1 MMKINHDD
9 FLSVA
14 KIAAILGENGFDF
27 KPEYFL
33 ALSPDTAENIM
44 VHVQSGPIQAR
55 MSLPV
60 TENTMGDKGFCLPRN
75 ECVRF
80 LGASNSDTVSIQ
92 VDDRIARIRS
102 GRSSMKAVT
111 ISIDSFPL
119 AAPIG
124 DTLLSTEVDATTLQA
139 ALALAVVGN
148 NGVAESLGVYF
159 HPYLGDL
166 HIYSTDGKIFSHS
179 AIKMDTLKTDG
190 GKHEHAA
197 VVPIKTAQSLLKA
210 FKHFDVE
217 RIQIHF
223 TENDLI
229 FSDVGNTWNIHTQ
242 KVAHPKPVAWDR
254 MLNAESVPLCTILD
268 NEAMTE
274 SLDISTSISS
284 DKQNVVTLKVAED
297 NILSLSMNNDRGESK
312 SEFEVETHSPYQT
325 FTPSAPVYA
334 FLGFCRK
341 HGNNGVF
348 HLGRLDMSN
357 SNPLKLSY
365 DDDDRFVA
373 SPSMIIAPY
382 NG

>member
-1 MMKINHDD
+1 MKINHDD

-33 ALSPDTAENIM
+33 ALSPYTAENIM

-119 AAPIG
+119 AVPIG
-124 DTLLSTEVDATTLQA
+124 DTLLSIEVDATTLKA

-148 NGVAESLGVYF
+148 TGLGEPQGVYF

-166 HIYSTDGKIFSHS
+166 HIYSTDGKVISHS
-179 AIKMDTLKTDG
+179 AIKMDMLKTDDA
-190 GKHEHAA
+190 KHENAST
-197 VVPIKTAQSLLKA
+197 VPLKIAQTLLKA
-210 FKHFDVE
+210 FKHFDKE

-223 TENDLI
+223 TENGLI

-242 KVAHPKPVAWDR
+242 IVDNPKRFPWEAYI
-254 MLNAESVPLCTILD
+254 LNAKYVLLCVITD
-268 NEAMTE
+268 NERMTE
-274 SLDISTSISS
+274 TLDISTSISS
-284 DKQNVVTLKVAED
+284 DKLNAIALSVAED

-312 SEFEVETHSPYQT
+312 SAFEVETHNPYQM
-325 FTPSAPVYA
+325 FTSSAPVHA

-341 HGNNGVF
+341 YGNNGVL
-348 HLGRLDMSN
+348 HLGRLDMPN
-357 SNPLKLSY
+357 TIPLKLSY
-365 DDDDRFVA
+365 EGDDRFVI
-373 SPSMIIAPY
+373 SPSMSIAPCT
-382 NG
+382 G

>member
-1 MMKINHDD
+1 MKINHDD

-75 ECVRF
+75 ECMRF

-102 GRSSMKAVT
+102 GRSSMKVVT

-190 GKHEHAA
+190 GKHEDAA

-242 KVAHPKPVAWDR
+242 KVAHPKSVAWDR
-254 MLNAESVPLCTILD
+254 MLNAESVLLCTILD

-341 HGNNGVF
+341 HGHNGVF